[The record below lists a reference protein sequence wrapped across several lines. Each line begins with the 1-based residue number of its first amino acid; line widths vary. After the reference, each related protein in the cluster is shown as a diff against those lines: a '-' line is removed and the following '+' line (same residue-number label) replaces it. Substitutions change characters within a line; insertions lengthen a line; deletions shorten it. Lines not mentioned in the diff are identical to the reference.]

1 SCGLDATDQSGRNPA
16 FLPLIHGVF
25 RATGAVLG
33 LGAHDLEFAD
43 GVAGLAPSGDGIKDD
58 FYGGRSHLSE
68 VHIASRLSF
77 NSIRLGLEVI
87 FFCLQLPD
95 QLFDFRNRYS
105 SNLPNKW
112 RDIRVSFGR
121 RRLYVN
127 EIAVFAFGFHET
139 HSFPLKSKFSSRKLR
154 WQNARGTLGFRS
166 CDSSVLD
173 ALDFDILHV
182 ANVAHRRRQKA
193 PRRADRLLNAVNN
206 YGGPRL

>member
-1 SCGLDATDQSGRNPA
+1 MGCS
-16 FLPLIHGVF
+16 H
-25 RATGAVLG
+25 ATGAVVG
-33 LGAHDLEFAD
+33 LGAHDLEFAH
-43 GVAGLAPSGDGIKDD
+43 GVAGLAPAGDSIKDD

-77 NSIRLGLEVI
+77 NSIRLGLEEI
-87 FFCLQLPD
+87 FCFLQLPD
-95 QLFDFRNRYS
+95 QLFDFHNRCS

-112 RDIRVSFGR
+112 RDIRVSFGLRRR

-127 EIAVFAFGFHET
+127 EIAVFPFGFHKT

-173 ALDFDILHV
+173 ALDFDILHSRQSRTD
-182 ANVAHRRRQKA
+182 NRRRQKA
-193 PRRADRLLNAVNN
+193 ARVLLPRPQLTHGSVLVTSR
-206 YGGPRL
+206 